1 MANSRLSR
9 LPVATLLL
17 AGLSAAALAQE
28 PVVPAGAALT
38 YKRAAGRELK
48 LFVERPPDWKAAD
61 RRPAIVFFFGGGWSS
76 GSPQQFE
83 QHCRHLA
90 ARGLVAI
97 TADYRVATRQ
107 QAKPVQCVADARSA
121 IRWVRANA
129 ARLGVDPGRIAA
141 AGGSAGGHLAACTA
155 FISGFDEPGEDQRVS
170 AAPDALVLFNPA
182 LVLAPMEGLKLEGFG
197 TRANEERLGTKAENL
212 SPAHHVKPGAPPTL
226 IFHGRADTTVPFV
239 TAEAFAARMKAAGAR
254 CELVGYEGQAHGFF
268 NREPWLTR
276 TQAEADRFLASLGWI
291 SSK

>member
-1 MANSRLSR
+1 MKAKYVL
-9 LPVATLLL
+9 LWLVILVWVGVA
-17 AGLSAAALAQE
+17 SAAPARHGGFAYPPQMEGARAETYKTAGGAKLDLYIFA
-28 PVVPAGAALT
+28 PAGASNA
-38 YKRAAGRELK
+38 
-48 LFVERPPDWKAAD
+48 
-61 RRPAIVFFFGGGWSS
+61 PAIVFFFGGGWSS
-76 GSPQQFE
+76 GSPQQF
-83 QHCRHLA
+83 
-90 ARGLVAI
+90 
-97 TADYRVATRQ
+97 
-107 QAKPVQCVADARSA
+107 
-121 IRWVRANA
+121 
-129 ARLGVDPGRIAA
+129 DPGRIAA

-226 IFHGRADTTVPFV
+226 IFHGCADTTVPFV

>member
-1 MANSRLSR
+1 
-9 LPVATLLL
+9 
-17 AGLSAAALAQE
+17 
-28 PVVPAGAALT
+28 
-38 YKRAAGRELK
+38 
-48 LFVERPPDWKAAD
+48 
-61 RRPAIVFFFGGGWSS
+61 
-76 GSPQQFE
+76 
-83 QHCRHLA
+83 
-90 ARGLVAI
+90 
-97 TADYRVATRQ
+97 
-107 QAKPVQCVADARSA
+107 
-121 IRWVRANA
+121 
-129 ARLGVDPGRIAA
+129 
-141 AGGSAGGHLAACTA
+141 
-155 FISGFDEPGEDQRVS
+155 
-170 AAPDALVLFNPA
+170 LFNPA

-226 IFHGRADTTVPFV
+226 IFHGCADTTVPFV